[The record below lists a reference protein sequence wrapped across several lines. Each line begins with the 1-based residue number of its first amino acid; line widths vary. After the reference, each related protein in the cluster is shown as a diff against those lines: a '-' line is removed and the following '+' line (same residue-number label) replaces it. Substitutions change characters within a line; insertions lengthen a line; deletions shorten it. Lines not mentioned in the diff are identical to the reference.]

1 MFLIFSSSMGF
12 LCVLVGCAPETV
24 QNLGTAV
31 VESLR
36 AFLVLFW
43 GSLEVGYFGGRCMFF
58 PENR

>member
-1 MFLIFSSSMGF
+1 MFLVFSSSMGF

-36 AFLVLFW
+36 AFLVLLW
-43 GSLEVGYFGGRCMFF
+43 GSLEVGYFGGEVYVFS
-58 PENR
+58 